1 MLIQWIKIKGQLVN
15 INNFDTIEWK
25 ELGDSILSLQLSKC
39 VSNVTLP
46 TRLEFCWDI
55 KKFDPIVT
63 EEINSVSYD
72 ISNATCT
79 LKPIF
84 NHDLANDEKW
94 FSNKTINPN
103 AEFIGE

>member
-1 MLIQWIKIKGQLVN
+1 MLIQWIKIKGQLIN

-25 ELGDSILSLQLSKC
+25 ELGDEYLSLQFSKC
-39 VSNVTLP
+39 VSRNTSS

-55 KKFDPIVT
+55 KKFDPVVT

-72 ISNATCT
+72 VSNATGT

-84 NHDLANDEKW
+84 NHDLAN
-94 FSNKTINPN
+94 NN
-103 AEFIGE
+103 